1 MAAPVMSQLEL
12 CLLTS
17 LAVFHHHVL
26 KNCDIKQD
34 FVQSSLPDD
43 ETYFVKPPHGCPRSS
58 PGTYW
63 KLTRSLHGLHCAP
76 RLWFK
81 KLSHILKTW
90 VLRILKLC
98 PVFLLAIWFMVNH
111 LYMCIYVDDI
121 IFFSPSDTA

>member
-34 FVQSSLPDD
+34 FVQSSLQDD
-43 ETYFVKPPHGCPRSS
+43 ETSFVKPPHGCPRSF

-81 KLSHILKTW
+81 KLSHILKT
-90 VLRILKLC
+90 
-98 PVFLLAIWFMVNH
+98 
-111 LYMCIYVDDI
+111 
-121 IFFSPSDTA
+121 